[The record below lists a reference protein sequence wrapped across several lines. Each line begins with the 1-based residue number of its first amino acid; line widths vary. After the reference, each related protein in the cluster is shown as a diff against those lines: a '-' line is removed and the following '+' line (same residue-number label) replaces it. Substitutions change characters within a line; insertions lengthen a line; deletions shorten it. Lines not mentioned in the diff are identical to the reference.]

1 MRLSKGMY
9 QMNPRI
15 KGDYVRLVAALEAD
29 ELKTG
34 CILHLWNVADKEA
47 IVEPAQFT
55 EMHAR
60 SNQSILYLYQAWRQE
75 NKEPVRLVVV
85 TKGGQFVSPEDDLH
99 VEKTSLVGLL
109 KTIPQ
114 EWEGAE
120 VSHIDIEAEQ
130 VEQDAKHIAD
140 ELSAIHIKA
149 EVAYRKGHR
158 LVPKLEK
165 VDMMNAPQTE
175 GFLEYEGLYLL
186 TGGLGGIGFE
196 LSKQMLQFGLKLVL
210 IGRTSLEDSLEKKEA
225 FLQLKS
231 LGDVIYVQ
239 ADVTDL
245 ADVERAIYK
254 AEKHFGQTIRGV
266 LHLAGAGNVSEHF
279 QHTDKYTLAH
289 TSEED
294 FTKELS
300 GKADGAFVL
309 QEAFKHDPAVP
320 LVFFGSVNGFL
331 AVQHSG
337 LTLRPTAF

>member
-1 MRLSKGMY
+1 
-9 QMNPRI
+9 MNPRI

-34 CILHLWNVADKEA
+34 CILHLWNVTDKEA

-55 EMHAR
+55 EVHAR

-75 NKEPVRLVVV
+75 NKESVRLVVV
-85 TKGGQFVSPEDDLH
+85 TKGGQFVSPDDDLH

-130 VEQDAKHIAD
+130 VEQDAKNIAD

-149 EVAYRKGHR
+149 EVAYRKRHR

-165 VDMMNAPQTE
+165 VDMMQAPQTE

-210 IGRTSLEDSLEKKEA
+210 IGRTSLEANIEKKEA
-225 FLQLKS
+225 FSQLKD

-245 ADVERAIYK
+245 TDVEQAIYK
-254 AEKHFGQTIRGV
+254 AEKHFGQSIRGV

-279 QHTDKYTLAH
+279 QQTDKYTLAH

-300 GKADGAFVL
+300 GKVDGAFVL

-331 AVQHSG
+331 AAQHSG